1 MLFNLVFSRFY
12 AVFYDLSS
20 LGNFYSFSVD
30 IIVLL
35 FLVGS
40 CTFCMYTL
48 CTYYYYYYYYY
59 YYFIFIFLIFLFLSA
74 DENSNIDIGAI

>member
-48 CTYYYYYYYYY
+48 CTYYYYYY
-59 YYFIFIFLIFLFLSA
+59 FILFFIFLIFLFLSA
-74 DENSNIDIGAI
+74 DENSNID